1 MLTFL
6 REKFTVLSEFA
17 GEGGGLLLGG
27 RVVVRGLLSLLL
39 VLLVIGTV
47 IRLLLVVQGGLGG
60 GGVIS
65 IGVMGILGRRS
76 NGIIFLPFPIMAIN
90 LQGEVSK
97 FSEAFVSRE
106 MKEVVL
112 DTFGQA
118 LVGDVPE
125 CCIVPLSSG

>member
-1 MLTFL
+1 M
-6 REKFTVLSEFA
+6 
-17 GEGGGLLLGG
+17 
-27 RVVVRGLLSLLL
+27 
-39 VLLVIGTV
+39 VIGTV
-47 IRLLLVVQGGLGG
+47 IRLLLVVRGGLGG
-60 GGVIS
+60 GGAIS
-65 IGVMGILGRRS
+65 VGVMGILGRRS
-76 NGIIFLPFPIMAIN
+76 NGIVFLPFPITAIN

-97 FSEAFVSRE
+97 FGEAFVSRE